1 MAGTSGASLNWG
13 GLDRAIERAARRLAD
28 RKRLMATVGE
38 ALVSGA
44 TQRFVDEE
52 DPQGKK
58 WTPSQRAEREGGKTL
73 NDTARLLRSLDYAA
87 TSDNVMVGAGSNV
100 KYASIHH
107 FGGQARRGQKT
118 TIPARPYT
126 GVSKADM
133 EEVRAILSDFLADAL
148 RGK

>member
-73 NDTARLLRSLDYAA
+73 TDTARLLRSLDYAA

-107 FGGQARRGQKT
+107 FGGQAGRGQKT
-118 TIPARPYT
+118 TIPARPYI
-126 GVSKADM
+126 GVSRVDM
-133 EEVRAILSDFLADAL
+133 EEVRAILSDFLAGAL

>member
-73 NDTARLLRSLDYAA
+73 TDTARLLRSLDYAA
-87 TSDNVMVGAGSNV
+87 TSDKVMVGAGSNV

-107 FGGQARRGQKT
+107 FGGQAGRGQKT
-118 TIPARPYT
+118 TIPARPYI
-126 GVSKADM
+126 GVSRVDM
-133 EEVRAILSDFLADAL
+133 EEVRAILSDFLAGAL

>member
-73 NDTARLLRSLDYAA
+73 TDTARLLRSLDYAA
-87 TSDNVMVGAGSNV
+87 TNDKVMVGAGSNV

-107 FGGQARRGQKT
+107 FGGQAGRGQKT
-118 TIPARPYT
+118 TIPARPYI
-126 GVSKADM
+126 GGSRVDM
-133 EEVRAILSDFLADAL
+133 EEVRAILSDFLAGAL

>member
-13 GLDRAIERAARRLAD
+13 GLDRAIERDARRLAD

-73 NDTARLLRSLDYAA
+73 TDTARLLRSLDYAA
-87 TSDNVMVGAGSNV
+87 TNDKVMVGAGSNV

-107 FGGQARRGQKT
+107 FGGQAGRGQKT
-118 TIPARPYT
+118 TIPARPYI
-126 GVSKADM
+126 GVSRVDM
-133 EEVRAILSDFLADAL
+133 EEVRAILSDFLAGAL

>member
-73 NDTARLLRSLDYAA
+73 TDTARLLRSLDYAA
-87 TSDNVMVGAGSNV
+87 TSDKVMVGAGSNV
-100 KYASIHH
+100 KYASSRAHSRDPYGAGTFYNPWEHH
-107 FGGQARRGQKT
+107 WLHIWSRG
-118 TIPARPYT
+118 
-126 GVSKADM
+126 
-133 EEVRAILSDFLADAL
+133 
-148 RGK
+148 

>member
-73 NDTARLLRSLDYAA
+73 TEVGSLLW
-87 TSDNVMVGAGSNV
+87 TSQRQN
-100 KYASIHH
+100 
-107 FGGQARRGQKT
+107 
-118 TIPARPYT
+118 
-126 GVSKADM
+126 
-133 EEVRAILSDFLADAL
+133 
-148 RGK
+148 

>member
-73 NDTARLLRSLDYAA
+73 TDTARLLRSLDYAA
-87 TSDNVMVGAGSNV
+87 TSDKVMVGAGSNV

-107 FGGQARRGQKT
+107 FGGQAGRGQKT
-118 TIPARPYT
+118 TIPARPYI
-126 GVSKADM
+126 GVSRVDM

>member
-1 MAGTSGASLNWG
+1 MAGASGVSLNWG
-13 GLDRAIERAARRLAD
+13 GMDRAIERAARRLAD

-73 NDTARLLRSLDYAA
+73 TDTARLLRSLDYAA
-87 TSDNVMVGAGSNV
+87 TSDKVMVGAGSNV
-100 KYASIHH
+100 KYASIQH
-107 FGGQARRGQKT
+107 FGGQAGRGQKT
-118 TIPARPYT
+118 TIPARPYI

-133 EEVRAILSDFLADAL
+133 AEVRAILSDFLADSL

>member
-13 GLDRAIERAARRLAD
+13 GLDRAIERSARRLAD

-73 NDTARLLRSLDYAA
+73 TDTARLLRSLDYAA
-87 TSDNVMVGAGSNV
+87 TNDKVMVGAGSNV

-107 FGGQARRGQKT
+107 FGGQAGRGQKT
-118 TIPARPYT
+118 TIPARPYI
-126 GVSKADM
+126 GVSRVDM
-133 EEVRAILSDFLADAL
+133 EEVRAILSDFLAGAL

>member
-1 MAGTSGASLNWG
+1 MAGASGASLNWG
-13 GLDRAIERAARRLAD
+13 GMDRAIERAARRLAD

-73 NDTARLLRSLDYAA
+73 TDTARLLRSLDYAA
-87 TSDNVMVGAGSNV
+87 TSDKVMVGAGSNV

-107 FGGQARRGQKT
+107 FGGQAGRGQKT
-118 TIPARPYT
+118 TIPARPYI
-126 GVSKADM
+126 GVSRVDM
-133 EEVRAILSDFLADAL
+133 EEVRAILSDFLAGAL